1 MIRFTRVEIQNFV
14 CFEDLMIEPSLE
26 SEQPLTVIRAEN
38 ASGKTTFLRAVRW
51 GMYGEQGLPGDLTSY
66 GVHPTFWEPTSTGIE
81 TRVAIEFTSD
91 GSTRHDASPGT
102 DNTRY
107 RLIRTVR
114 TIARDEDPGYQRI
127 NETPQLMVQSSG
139 GAWEAHTYGVDH
151 VVGQLLPWELRDF
164 FVMDADEAAEFVGG
178 SESMTISRSE
188 VEKKTTYAINALLG
202 IEVFRRAA
210 RRVAQAERAF
220 GAKAT
225 KAVGDSDLDEMEVM
239 REETRRQLEELE
251 EKEREGKRALA
262 NLKDN
267 RAKQRERLAE
277 ELKGVGALEELEKRL
292 KQNERDLSRA
302 TRDHESALASLGG
315 LLEAPSLYVKLTR
328 SRLAAALEFLEPMYD
343 RGQIPQRHLL
353 FVRQL
358 LESGRCVCGED
369 LSQPGLHRSHV
380 EDQIVASKADAKHAN
395 HLGHLFDSARELNQM
410 ADNAEWTYEMSMAEG
425 RLAEAE
431 QRLSELRTDR
441 QDIDGK
447 LRSIE
452 HSEVSLI
459 QDEIEALD
467 AQIDRYIAEN
477 SEYSNRLPE
486 LRSTADTLNKKIH
499 ARQNSEIAAAAHRR
513 AEDLAGT
520 IHRVLTRAYETIQHD
535 QVAELSSEMN
545 RLFATMVDNV
555 TEAEEDSSQAGK
567 ETIRTIAQVGV
578 RPVSGGGFE
587 IFAINNHGR
596 DKPHIE
602 INGASRRV
610 IALAFVLA
618 LCSESKTR
626 APLVA
631 DSLLNMMSGAV
642 RRNTLRTTAEK
653 SGQPILLLTGADLE
667 TESEVETL
675 SEKAGATYT
684 LTAQWHGEVMNQTDP
699 RAICLVCQC
708 GPRQYCNIC
717 ERVGQANR
725 PGWSRRK

>member
-1 MIRFTRVEIQNFV
+1 MIRFTRIEIQNFV
-14 CFEDLMIEPSLE
+14 CFEDVVVEPSLE
-26 SEQPLTVIRAEN
+26 PDRPLTVIRAEN

-51 GMYGEQGLPGDLTSY
+51 GMYGEQGLPGDLTSF
-66 GVHPTFWEPTSTGIE
+66 GTHPTFWEPTKSGID

-102 DNTRY
+102 AETKY

-114 TIARDEDPGYQRI
+114 TIARDGDPGYQRI
-127 NETPQLMVQSSG
+127 NETAQLMVQSHG
-139 GAWEAHTYGVDH
+139 GTWEAHTYGVDH
-151 VVGQLLPWELRDF
+151 VIGQLLPWELRDF
-164 FVMDADEAAEFVGG
+164 FVMDADEASEFVGG

-210 RRVAQAERAF
+210 RRVADAERSF

-225 KAVGDSDLDEMEVM
+225 KAIGDSDLDEMQATLD
-239 REETRRQLEELE
+239 ETRRQFDEVA
-251 EKEREGKRALA
+251 EKEREGERALA
-262 NLKDN
+262 NLKDS
-267 RAKQRERLAE
+267 RTKLRERLGE
-277 ELKGVGALEELEKRL
+277 ELKGVGALGELRKRL
-292 KQNERDLSRA
+292 EENEREMNRA
-302 TRDHESALASLGG
+302 TKDHERALVSLGG
-315 LLEAPSLYVKLTR
+315 RLETPELFAQLAR
-328 SRLAAALEFLEPMYD
+328 SRLTATIEFLEPMYD
-343 RGQIPQRHLL
+343 SGQIPQRHLF

-358 LESGRCVCGED
+358 LDMGRCICGED
-369 LSQPGLHRSHV
+369 LSRPGAHRNHV
-380 EDQIVASKADAKHAN
+380 ENRLADSQADAERAN
-395 HLGHLFDSARELNQM
+395 FLGHIFDSARELLQL
-410 ADNAEWTYEMSMAEG
+410 ADGTDWPSETSDAEG
-425 RLAEAE
+425 LLAATE
-431 QRLSELRTDR
+431 QRLSDLRIDR
-441 QDIDGK
+441 KDIDDK
-447 LRSIE
+447 LQSVE
-452 HSEVSLI
+452 HSEITLI
-459 QDEIEALD
+459 QEEIEALD
-467 AQIDRYIAEN
+467 AQIDRLIAEN
-477 SEYSNRLPE
+477 SEYANRLPG
-486 LRSTADTLNKKIH
+486 LRTAVDALNKQIH

-513 AEDLAGT
+513 AEDLAGV
-520 IHRVLTRAYETIQHD
+520 IHRILTNAYEAIQDD
-535 QVAELSSEMN
+535 QVADLSSEMN
-545 RLFATMVDNV
+545 RLFAIMVDNV
-555 TEAEEDSSQAGK
+555 TEAEADTSQAGK

-578 RPVSGGGFE
+578 RPVLGGGFE

-618 LCSESKTR
+618 LCSESGTR

-667 TESEVETL
+667 ADTEVNIV

-684 LTAQWHGEVMNQTDP
+684 LTAQWHGEVVNQTDS
-699 RAICLVCQC
+699 RAISLVCSC
-708 GPRQYCNIC
+708 GPRQYCDVC

-725 PGWSRRK
+725 PGWSRRR